1 MSSNINAVTNPS
13 TNTIDLSA
21 ITTYGELKK
30 ALPTTGLIRVP
41 GINQLRRRAT
51 LLLRRETGSGSIEIY
66 DNGFFVFEECGHQTV
81 YGVDRCERPETY
93 NNNGSTCGGDE
104 APDFEPYPWEM
115 ILEAAGAARL
125 AYNGESRE
133 DYRSEISLDAPASEN
148 NIAFSVMPEDVV
160 QEKKEEEAARRCEMI
175 WKLGSGLEALKPR
188 QREIIMLR
196 YVKQLTYEEIG
207 ERMNISK
214 GTAHTN
220 LERALKKAQKKICAD
235 EQKT

>member
-1 MSSNINAVTNPS
+1 MNSDINTAANPS
-13 TNTIDLSA
+13 TDIVIDLST

-51 LLLRRETGSGSIEIY
+51 LILRRETGSGTIEIY
-66 DNGFFVFEECGHQTV
+66 DNGFFVFEECGRQTV

-93 NNNGSTCGGDE
+93 NNNGSTGAGDE
-104 APDFEPYPWEM
+104 APDFEPFPWEM

-125 AYNGESRE
+125 AHNSDSRQ
-133 DYRSEISLDAPASEN
+133 DYQSEISLDAPASEN
-148 NIAFSVMPEDVV
+148 NIAFSVMPEDEVR
-160 QEKKEEEAARRCEMI
+160 EKEEAEAARRREMI
-175 WKLGSGLEALKPR
+175 RSMGRGLEMLKPR
-188 QREIIMLR
+188 QREIIILR
-196 YVKQLTYEEIG
+196 YVEQLTFEEIG

-220 LERALKKAQKKICAD
+220 LERALKKAQKKTGVA
-235 EQKT
+235 Q

>member
-1 MSSNINAVTNPS
+1 MNSNINAVTNPS

-41 GINQLRRRAT
+41 GINQIRRQAT
-51 LLLRRETGSGSIEIY
+51 PLLRRETGSGSIEIY
-66 DNGFFVFEECGHQTV
+66 DNGFFVFEECGRQTV

-93 NNNGSTCGGDE
+93 NNNGCACGGGE

-125 AYNGESRE
+125 AHNSESRE
-133 DYRSEISLDAPASEN
+133 DYQSEISLDAPASEN

-160 QEKKEEEAARRCEMI
+160 QEKEEEEAARRREMI
-175 WKLGSGLEALKPR
+175 RKMGNGLEALKPR

-196 YVKQLTYEEIG
+196 YVEKLTFEEIG
-207 ERMNISK
+207 ERMNTSK

-220 LERALKKAQKKICAD
+220 LERALKKAQKKICGG
-235 EQKT
+235 E

>member
-1 MSSNINAVTNPS
+1 MNSNINAVTNPS

-41 GINQLRRRAT
+41 GINQLRRQAT
-51 LLLRRETGSGSIEIY
+51 PLLRRETGSGSIEIY
-66 DNGFFVFEECGHQTV
+66 DNGFFVFEECGRQTV
-81 YGVDRCERPETY
+81 YSVDRCERPETY
-93 NNNGSTCGGDE
+93 NNNGCACGGGE

-125 AYNGESRE
+125 AHNSESRE
-133 DYRSEISLDAPASEN
+133 DYQSEISLDAPASEN

-160 QEKKEEEAARRCEMI
+160 QEKEEEEAARRREMI
-175 WKLGSGLEALKPR
+175 RKMGNGLEALKPR

-196 YVKQLTYEEIG
+196 YVEKLTFEEIG
-207 ERMNISK
+207 ERMNTSK

-220 LERALKKAQKKICAD
+220 LERALKKAQKKICGG
-235 EQKT
+235 E

>member
-1 MSSNINAVTNPS
+1 MSSNINAATNPS
-13 TNTIDLSA
+13 TDTIDLSA

-66 DNGFFVFEECGHQTV
+66 DNGFFVFEECGRQTV

-93 NNNGSTCGGDE
+93 NNNGCACGGGE

-125 AYNGESRE
+125 AHNSESRE
-133 DYRSEISLDAPASEN
+133 DYQSEISLDAPASEN

-160 QEKKEEEAARRCEMI
+160 QEKEEEEAARRREMI
-175 WKLGSGLEALKPR
+175 RKMGNGLEALKPR

-196 YVKQLTYEEIG
+196 YVEKLTFEEIG
-207 ERMNISK
+207 ERMNTSK

-220 LERALKKAQKKICAD
+220 LERALKKAQKKICGG
-235 EQKT
+235 E